1 MRKEYLRLS
10 DSLEVY
16 RYLGCCLEGDEEL
29 VYRLRLK
36 IGDIWRLQIN
46 VLGADSAFV
55 RIDEV
60 NKIQILDRNLDVF
73 ALNQYSLPD
82 SVAAGPRIM
91 VADSLGDFHY
101 GYEMLL
107 RTLVGAIIDGKKYG
121 TLTNVEMGKGL
132 TIPPGFELLPNYPNP
147 FNQETTLSFTIQFTQ
162 HIDLSIFN
170 ARGQRITT
178 LLNQE
183 TRPGSYNIVW
193 IGVDEKGAY
202 LPSGLYFSRLAGK
215 NMMTVRKLILMR

>member
-1 MRKEYLRLS
+1 
-10 DSLEVY
+10 
-16 RYLGCCLEGDEEL
+16 
-29 VYRLRLK
+29 
-36 IGDIWRLQIN
+36 
-46 VLGADSAFV
+46 
-55 RIDEV
+55 
-60 NKIQILDRNLDVF
+60 
-73 ALNQYSLPD
+73 
-82 SVAAGPRIM
+82 M

-183 TRPGSYNIVW
+183 TRPGSYKIVW
-193 IGVDEKGAY
+193 KGADESGMY
-202 LPSGLYFSRLAGK
+202 MPSGVYFFRLAGK
-215 NMMTVRKLILMR
+215 SRIFSAKMILVR